1 MLTGLKDTDREL
13 LKHVE
18 DQKLLRVCSINK
30 KMWYEVCDDNFIRRR
45 LEKFKEVEKYKKGN
59 ESWKKFFV
67 KAIHYISVLN
77 NKFDFEYKGGDFE
90 CQNDL
95 LTKFVKHDLLFQ
107 AVRKN
112 ELYVVKYAVEKGASV
127 RGYDDYC
134 LRWAANHGNFEIV
147 KYLVQQGANVHVCN
161 ESSLIAAS
169 FYGHIEIV
177 RFLILSGAIVNSES
191 LLYAAKKGHLEVLQ
205 FLLQN
210 FQCTLS
216 LKSELLRRANNGKY
230 REMVKYLNKI
240 D

>member
-1 MLTGLKDTDREL
+1 M
-13 LKHVE
+13 
-18 DQKLLRVCSINK
+18 
-30 KMWYEVCDDNFIRRR
+30 
-45 LEKFKEVEKYKKGN
+45 
-59 ESWKKFFV
+59 
-67 KAIHYISVLN
+67 
-77 NKFDFEYKGGDFE
+77 
-90 CQNDL
+90 
-95 LTKFVKHDLLFQ
+95 
-107 AVRKN
+107 KN

-127 RGYDDYC
+127 TGYDDYC

-216 LKSELLRRANNGKY
+216 LKSELLRRANNRNY